1 MKIHEKKNNAPPY
14 KKAEFFVLK
23 SHCCSASCALH
34 KRARCMHKVLGDGI
48 PTRSWELWATL
59 TWVITKLLDSSQS
72 SYVLSLFWNRAEST
86 DFSNFVGYCDP
97 KAPSARENLYAPI
110 QRYLPRILKQ
120 PGSSWWQV
128 VNIKS
133 SGTQKRQIN
142 ALIQKRLNSCCFQSF
157 VGLDFLDQKNITR
170 RLSIVL
176 DKGVKMSYCAFFFV
190 LAFSET
196 ELAKINQF

>member
-1 MKIHEKKNNAPPY
+1 MRKTNPPSY

-23 SHCCSASCALH
+23 FHCCSASCALH
-34 KRARCMHKVLGDGI
+34 KRARCMHKALGDGI
-48 PTRSWELWATL
+48 PTRSWELWVTL
-59 TWVITKLLDSSQS
+59 TWVITKLLHSSQS
-72 SYVLSLFWNRAEST
+72 SYVLSLFWNRAESA

-97 KAPSARENLYAPI
+97 KAPSARENFYAPI
-110 QRYLPRILKQ
+110 QIYPPRILKQ

-142 ALIQKRLNSCCFQSF
+142 ALIQKNLNTCYFQSF
-157 VGLDFLDQKNITR
+157 VELDFLKQENITR

-176 DKGVKMSYCAFFFV
+176 DKGFKMSYCFLIFIEAIK
-190 LAFSET
+190 SYDT
-196 ELAKINQF
+196 TKIV